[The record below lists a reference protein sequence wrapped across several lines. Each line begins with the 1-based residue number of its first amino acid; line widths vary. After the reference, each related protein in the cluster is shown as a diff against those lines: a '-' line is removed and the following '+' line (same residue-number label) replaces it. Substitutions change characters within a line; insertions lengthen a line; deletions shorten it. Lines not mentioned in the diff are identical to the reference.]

1 MTAVVPAAVTLAVNL
16 ALNALG
22 KNKDQDK
29 YDFGYMHY
37 GDRKFR
43 SGLITDS
50 MAMHIAQPVLSGIEA
65 KLKGEDVGSAVGEG
79 FIRGAGAL
87 AGVLIPTIQ
96 LVAEQLFNRKFAG
109 SASEIVSREDK
120 NIPGLILPNR
130 DLEKRAIFAALKVF
144 PAVGRFLAPD
154 QSLDVKTGVGS
165 ALGVT
170 NYRYGAEERLKA
182 NTAKAMGYSQTL
194 STLGEREPEAAE
206 KFVSDPNKAV
216 YLMFNGDLSQM
227 EKDLKEIST
236 EKEKVNL
243 AAGISADDRR
253 EALRSIDEARAQ
265 LLKSADALNDQL
277 TDAKLQLRKA
287 Q

>member
-154 QSLDVKTGVGS
+154 QSL
-165 ALGVT
+165 
-170 NYRYGAEERLKA
+170 
-182 NTAKAMGYSQTL
+182 
-194 STLGEREPEAAE
+194 
-206 KFVSDPNKAV
+206 AV